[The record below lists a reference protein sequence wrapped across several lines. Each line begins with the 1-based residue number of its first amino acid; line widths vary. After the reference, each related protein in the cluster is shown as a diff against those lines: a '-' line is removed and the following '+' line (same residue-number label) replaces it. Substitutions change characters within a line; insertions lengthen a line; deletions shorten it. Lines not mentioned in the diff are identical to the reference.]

1 MMKTKEE
8 YDNQEADDSERK
20 VEIDDDTQ
28 IFKQNFLSFYG
39 SWDTIEKVPGMNSC
53 GLPVKCGGAI
63 E

>member
-1 MMKTKEE
+1 MTTRRQMI
-8 YDNQEADDSERK
+8 QRRK

-39 SWDTIEKVPGMNSC
+39 SWDTIEKIPGKNSC

-63 E
+63 Q